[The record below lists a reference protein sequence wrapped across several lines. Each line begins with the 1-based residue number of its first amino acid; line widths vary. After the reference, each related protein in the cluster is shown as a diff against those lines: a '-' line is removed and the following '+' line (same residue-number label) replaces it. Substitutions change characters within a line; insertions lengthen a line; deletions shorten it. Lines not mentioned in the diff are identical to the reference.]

1 MTAQELVEQV
11 KRAILTNETGKN
23 QLGTFARTEQW
34 IRLYYSEWDK
44 NSPVEKAANIL
55 IEQGV
60 LKPDNRKH
68 AGAGENK
75 GDRYRISRGWWNRN
89 HRVDK

>member
-1 MTAQELVEQV
+1 MTPEELAEQV
-11 KRAILTNETGKN
+11 KQEILVDEMGEL
-23 QLGTFARTEQW
+23 QLGTFAKPGHWARQ
-34 IRLYYSEWDK
+34 YSDATGDLAEATGK
-44 NSPVEKAANIL
+44 IL

-68 AGAGENK
+68 SGLGANR

-89 HRVDK
+89 HKGK